1 MGGINGMAKYQH
13 HFGLSSA
20 GVGTLIV
27 FGLYTVN
34 LLYPD
39 RRFNKLCV
47 YSGSVCGT
55 TPAAYLQ
62 DRFGRRFSIL
72 FFPAMHLWLLSVLP
86 HSNIYEQPS
95 LGIIIIATT

>member
-55 TPAAYLQ
+55 TPAAYLP
-62 DRFGRRFSIL
+62 DRFGRRFFSGN
-72 FFPAMHLWLLSVLP
+72 ASVA
-86 HSNIYEQPS
+86 SFRVTS
-95 LGIIIIATT
+95 LQYL